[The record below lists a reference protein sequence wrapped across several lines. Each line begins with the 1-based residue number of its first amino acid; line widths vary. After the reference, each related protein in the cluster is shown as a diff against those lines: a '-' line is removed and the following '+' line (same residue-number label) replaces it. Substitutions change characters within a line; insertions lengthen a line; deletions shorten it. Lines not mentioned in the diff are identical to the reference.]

1 MSALGQKQTYA
12 SQQVMSALPPNSD
25 RKSGL
30 PQRDMSAL
38 HPIADMCVA
47 IADVCFGPIA
57 DIPLFDH
64 FVGDLL
70 KLARHIQAE
79 RLGGLQVDDQ
89 LELG

>member
-1 MSALGQKQTYA
+1 MGHVCFT
-12 SQQVMSALPPNSD
+12 P
-25 RKSGL
+25 KSGHV
-30 PQRDMSAL
+30 QCTS
-38 HPIADMCVA
+38 
-47 IADVCFGPIA
+47 VCLLWARSGHRL
-57 DIPLFDH
+57 LFDH